1 MLDFLLLF
9 FGIFFIFP
17 VLVYVFNR
25 LQFHQH
31 VYELSPATHQTKL
44 KTPTFGGVGLL
55 LSLVMGMVML
65 RLLDPKIIWCFCLVM
80 SYGSIGLFD
89 DFVSF
94 VRRDNKGFSVKQ
106 KFYLQVF
113 VGFISLLC
121 YGFFFGFPSWPL
133 FLLYWFILVGGSNA
147 TNLTDGLDGLLG
159 GLAFISLTG
168 FYWFFMC
175 HSEQNMALFVLVC
188 LVSVLSFL
196 CVNRHPAALFLG
208 DTGSLAIGAL
218 LGGLCVISNDP
229 WILIS
234 LGAVYILEALSV
246 ILQVSVFKLKKKRVF
261 LMAPLHHHF
270 ELLGVRE
277 PVVVLGFWLVG
288 LFFLGIYSLRF
299 FI

>member
-1 MLDFLLLF
+1 MLNFFLLFL
-9 FGIFFIFP
+9 GIFFIFP
-17 VLVYVFNR
+17 VLVYFFNR
-25 LQFHQH
+25 LQFYQH
-31 VYELSPATHQTKL
+31 VYELSPETHQTKL

-55 LSLVMGMVML
+55 LSLMMGMAML

-80 SYGSIGLFD
+80 SYGCIGLFD

-168 FYWFFMC
+168 FYW
-175 HSEQNMALFVLVC
+175 
-188 LVSVLSFL
+188 SF
-196 CVNRHPAALFLG
+196 
-208 DTGSLAIGAL
+208 IAL
-218 LGGLCVISNDP
+218 LAVS
-229 WILIS
+229 ILLS
-234 LGAVYILEALSV
+234 LYSIIMVLNKGKIQAYSEVYPL
-246 ILQVSVFKLKKKRVF
+246 
-261 LMAPLHHHF
+261 APF
-270 ELLGVRE
+270 WLLGSIFAVIF
-277 PVVVLGFWLVG
+277 GNIISSY
-288 LFFLGIYSLRF
+288 LGIVLIR
-299 FI
+299 